1 MATPLATKEAVYEA
15 CARLASEGLK
25 PTLLLVRE
33 RIGGGSYTTVQ
44 RHLDAWVSEQ
54 AQTAAADPM
63 PAEVTAI
70 AEQATQNIWAAASR
84 LAQGQ
89 AHAIREAAQ
98 NKVAEISDDLDIARK
113 EIERL
118 EGVAAQADERARQ
131 LDARL
136 QAAESALVE
145 ARITASK
152 CEDLQLR
159 LSASEGALA
168 ESREIAR
175 AASVDAARQAGEL
188 DALRAQVTTLTQALG
203 GKANPN

>member
-1 MATPLATKEAVYEA
+1 MAAPLATKETVYEA
-15 CARLASEGLK
+15 CARLAAEGVK

-44 RHLDAWVSEQ
+44 RHLDAWLAEQ
-54 AQTAAADPM
+54 AQAAVADPV
-63 PAEVTAI
+63 PDEVTAI
-70 AEQATQNIWAAASR
+70 AEQAAQNIWAAANR
-84 LAQGQ
+84 QAQSQ

-118 EGVAAQADERARQ
+118 EGLAAQAEERARQ
-131 LDARL
+131 LEGRL
-136 QAAESALVE
+136 QTAEAALVE

-152 CEDLQLR
+152 CDDLQSR

-168 ESREIAR
+168 ESREIAK
-175 AASVDAARQAGEL
+175 ASAVDAARQSGEL
-188 DALRAQVTTLTQALG
+188 EALRAQVQSLTQALA
-203 GKANPN
+203 GKSNQN